1 MGGEGGRGRIK
12 QSVKKKE
19 LLLSSHIIWF
29 WFGVAPSIA
38 TAKFT
43 LRDPSPTWKI
53 KTNGGYIQKDKRH
66 SYKDDYFLSQTI
78 NDYDTHI
85 HLITH
90 KEDYSL
96 YELIKLVFFQ
106 YSKIIFLEYIVKKNN
121 VHSHLTQIDYY
132 NDSYLDIC
140 EQMEYLLFGE

>member
-1 MGGEGGRGRIK
+1 MQLGMK
-12 QSVKKKE
+12 LV
-19 LLLSSHIIWF
+19 LLLIVILL
-29 WFGVAPSIA
+29 
-38 TAKFT
+38 
-43 LRDPSPTWKI
+43 LRILYLYSVFYQKHKMIGNILITWKI

-90 KEDYSL
+90 KEDYSI

>member
-1 MGGEGGRGRIK
+1 MFKCIYL
-12 QSVKKKE
+12 VLA
-19 LLLSSHIIWF
+19 LLLFLTPNQAQIIGCTDPLATNHNASANSNDGSCVYAPVSVSPIASFPLDSSIRETSGLIYLD
-29 WFGVAPSIA
+29 G
-38 TAKFT
+38 
-43 LRDPSPTWKI
+43 
-53 KTNGGYIQKDKRH
+53 
-66 SYKDDYFLSQTI
+66 
-78 NDYDTHI
+78 

-140 EQMEYLLFGE
+140 KQMEYYLMNE